1 MIQNIKTHKEL
12 SENGTTY
19 HSDCCKS
26 VKNKTNIQRLKKK
39 NQECGSVLKILKIVA
54 LKLTIFQRKAKL
66 MRPNNLNL
74 FLKLLNY
81 FVQPLSHTIKIFL
94 YYVKKLEEKSTKL
107 L

>member
-39 NQECGSVLKILKIVA
+39 FRNVEVYLK
-54 LKLTIFQRKAKL
+54 
-66 MRPNNLNL
+66 
-74 FLKLLNY
+74 Y
-81 FVQPLSHTIKIFL
+81 
-94 YYVKKLEEKSTKL
+94 
-107 L
+107 

>member
-39 NQECGSVLKILKIVA
+39 FRNVEVYLKYLYF
-54 LKLTIFQRKAKL
+54 KLTIFQRKAKL